1 MELSGKSSK
10 KEIINGEGSNLQFDE
25 DLKLKETSIEE
36 LKELN

>member
-10 KEIINGEGSNLQFDE
+10 KEIINGEESNLQFDE